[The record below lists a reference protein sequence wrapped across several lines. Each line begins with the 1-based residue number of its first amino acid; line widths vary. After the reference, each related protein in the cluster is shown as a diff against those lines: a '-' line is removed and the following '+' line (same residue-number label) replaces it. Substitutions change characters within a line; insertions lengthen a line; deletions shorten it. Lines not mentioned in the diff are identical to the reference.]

1 MTALNECEGKTPS
14 QKTQV
19 LHPSHTSSFLSTYH
33 HLPRPFVRILTISN
47 FLHTLYII
55 RRIYNH
61 LIAKRIALVKDEF
74 KSKEQETV
82 VLLNPISNLRVL
94 FMPSLAFACLQQI
107 LNLSIPRPIM
117 RSYSNP
123 HEQPPLSSY
132 LLNTPRVHMHPYP
145 RLCTSLYVFVHP
157 RTSLVRLTSSSLF
170 NLAYTCSHIYVSAC
184 LPTFFTYICDHTH
197 GRPR

>member
-33 HLPRPFVRILTISN
+33 HLPRPFVRILTISK

-94 FMPSLAFACLQQI
+94 FMPSLAFACLQT
-107 LNLSIPRPIM
+107 NFK
-117 RSYSNP
+117 
-123 HEQPPLSSY
+123 
-132 LLNTPRVHMHPYP
+132 
-145 RLCTSLYVFVHP
+145 SLYPTSNHALILKSTRTTPPVFIPFKHP
-157 RTSLVRLTSSSLF
+157 TRTHAPIPAPLHVFVRLTSSSLF